1 MAIRIPFGE
10 FVITSDKD
18 GYQLNKVKVH
28 PPGHKTNPGEEY
40 LAPFRYWTTVT
51 ALFRG
56 LCEYAVRDS
65 DATTLGELAAILAE
79 HRQLVAEI
87 RAILDGEEVNDG

>member
-1 MAIRIPFGE
+1 MSIRIPFGE
-10 FVITSDKD
+10 LVITSDKD

-28 PPGHKTNPGEEY
+28 PPGHKTNPGETY

-56 LCEYAVRDS
+56 LCEHAVRNS
-65 DATTLGELAAILAE
+65 DATTLEELKPLLAA
-79 HRQLVAEI
+79 HTRLVAEI
-87 RAILDGEEVNDG
+87 RAVLDGEVE